1 MKCLGLNGLNK
12 STHFIKRVKR
22 VITGYSR
29 VMFRLKGLT
38 YLVKQSL
45 LWFTLIEMESKGVDS
60 NLTRQPTL

>member
-1 MKCLGLNGLNK
+1 VVFMLKRIVLVRSNRLTMKCLGLNGLNK

-38 YLVKQSL
+38 CLVKQGSV
-45 LWFTLIEMESKGVDS
+45 MVY
-60 NLTRQPTL
+60 PY